1 MKMIIE
7 PYIVKFEQKGVAEE
21 GYLSIVDSINNNFF
35 EIKRIYWTYNTPT
48 EVERGKHAH
57 KKSVQILVAIVGVI
71 NVSLIGANFESIDFT
86 LSHPNEGLVIP
97 PNYWHTMK
105 YSKGAVQLI
114 LSSTKFSEED
124 YIRDFDEFI
133 SYWKEK

>member
-1 MKMIIE
+1 
-7 PYIVKFEQKGVAEE
+7 
-21 GYLSIVDSINNNFF
+21 
-35 EIKRIYWTYNTPT
+35 
-48 EVERGKHAH
+48 
-57 KKSVQILVAIVGVI
+57 
-71 NVSLIGANFESIDFT
+71 
-86 LSHPNEGLVIP
+86 
-97 PNYWHTMK
+97 MK